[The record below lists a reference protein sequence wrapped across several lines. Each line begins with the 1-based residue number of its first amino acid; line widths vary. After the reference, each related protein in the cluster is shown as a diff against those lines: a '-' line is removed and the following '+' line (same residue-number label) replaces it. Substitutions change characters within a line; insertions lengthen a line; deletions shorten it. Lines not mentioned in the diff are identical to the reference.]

1 MRIIAGLDALKQLDL
16 RGQYGDSVEAC
27 SVVTVGVF
35 DGVHLGHLRLL
46 HELRE
51 MASLLGAVPTV
62 ITFRQHPDELLKGK
76 APPPI
81 ISVPHRLRLLRRSGV
96 ERLVLLDFDDRLREL
111 TARRFAEEVLARD
124 LNTTGLLLGFD
135 SALGKDREGTPARFR
150 DLGDE
155 LGFEVRE
162 GEPFVVEGRPVSST
176 MIRNAIQ
183 TGDLDLGQRL
193 LGRWPSAFG
202 TVVKGDGRGRSLG
215 FPTANVHPQS
225 FVLPPNG
232 VYAVEVLHD
241 GEQYPGVANLGIRP
255 TFAAGAK
262 AKGERGGNNAAP
274 VLEVHL
280 LDQDLDMYGATIEV
294 SFLAHIREERKFASG
309 DALREQIAQ
318 DILDAREVF
327 AP

>member
-1 MRIIAGLDALKQLDL
+1 
-16 RGQYGDSVEAC
+16 
-27 SVVTVGVF
+27 
-35 DGVHLGHLRLL
+35 
-46 HELRE
+46 

-62 ITFRQHPDELLKGK
+62 ITFQQHPDQLLKGE

-111 TARRFAEEVLARD
+111 TARRFAEEVLVRD
-124 LNTTGLLLGFD
+124 LNTKGLLLGFD
-135 SALGKDREGTPARFR
+135 SAMGKDREGTPARFR
-150 DLGDE
+150 ELGAE

-162 GEPFVVEGRPVSST
+162 GEPFLVEGRPVSST
-176 MIRNAIQ
+176 MIRDAIQ
-183 TGDLDLGQRL
+183 EGDLDLGQRL

-202 TVVKGDGRGRSLG
+202 EVVRGDGRGKSLG
-215 FPTANVHPQS
+215 FPTANVRPQS

-255 TFAAGAK
+255 TFDAGGKRK
-262 AKGERGGNNAAP
+262 AKGKGEKGDKGENNNAAA

-294 SFLAHIREERKFASG
+294 SFLAHIREERRFPSG
-309 DALREQIAQ
+309 DALRQQIEQ
-318 DILDAREVF
+318 DILEAREVF